1 MKKASIFYIL
11 RFLFIISLLTGVVLL
26 VFGDSE
32 LKSIF
37 GPLVSLTAIITLFL
51 LIISTRTIDLHP
63 PKPGDV
69 IRILHAKRIS
79 EYEVLY
85 MYDIYGKNGTFV
97 DITNQQ
103 IDGWKYRVIE
113 SDYWEK
119 IA

>member
-1 MKKASIFYIL
+1 MKKAAVFYIVRL
-11 RFLFIISLLTGVVLL
+11 LFAISLFTGLTLL
-26 VFGDSE
+26 LFGDSE

-37 GPLVSLTAIITLFL
+37 GPLVSLIAIITLFL
-51 LIISTRTIDLHP
+51 LTVSTRAIDLHP

-97 DITNQQ
+97 DITNRQ
-103 IDGWKYRVIE
+103 IDGWKYRIIE